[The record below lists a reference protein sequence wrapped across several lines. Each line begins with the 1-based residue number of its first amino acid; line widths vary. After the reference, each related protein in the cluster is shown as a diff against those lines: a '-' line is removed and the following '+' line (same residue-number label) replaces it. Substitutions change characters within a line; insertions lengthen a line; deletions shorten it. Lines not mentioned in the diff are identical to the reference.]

1 MLGRHLNAG
10 SMLAQ
15 AVHVV
20 PQAGINGA
28 AGSHPRCRRQPSTLT
43 QSVRPILFGG
53 SGFCRARRMRQLNGQ
68 AGPPQLA
75 FAH

>member
-20 PQAGINGA
+20 PQAG
-28 AGSHPRCRRQPSTLT
+28 RQASTVP